1 MIALQDAVKS
11 NETLLGYVLYRRMMA
26 EYAVRLK
33 DDDKAKTKADGEK
46 ARELTQKWW
55 FEQLEAFARKWPK
68 SEDAPDAVVQ
78 LALSYELMG
87 RLDDA
92 RAWYEQLAK
101 NYSQTQGGVKAQGAL
116 RRLTLTGNKLQL
128 AGKTLYQ
135 KDLAAGQYD
144 GKVLLVV
151 FWASYAQPFTADL
164 PAIQA
169 AYTKFNKDGFE
180 ILGVNMDSDLSGL
193 PAYLKQHGI
202 TWQSLREGPKED
214 GMQPGDF
221 GYGIVSVPTM
231 FLVNK
236 QGIVEGGITTANL
249 DFAVDALLKGKKLQ
263 SIQTPET
270 ESPGDT
276 ENTTAEKTK
285 ALN

>member
-1 MIALQDAVKS
+1 MPKRGTNNLPKTIQ
-11 NETLLGYVLYRRMMA
+11 RP
-26 EYAVRLK
+26 
-33 DDDKAKTKADGEK
+33 KA
-46 ARELTQKWW
+46 
-55 FEQLEAFARKWPK
+55 
-68 SEDAPDAVVQ
+68 
-78 LALSYELMG
+78 
-87 RLDDA
+87 
-92 RAWYEQLAK
+92 
-101 NYSQTQGGVKAQGAL
+101 GVKAQGAL

-135 KDLAAGQYD
+135 KDLSSAQYN

-164 PAIQA
+164 PAIQDCLCK
-169 AYTKFNKDGFE
+169 YNKDGFE
-180 ILGVNMDSDLSGL
+180 ILGVNMDGDFSTL

-202 TWQSLREGPKED
+202 TWQSLREAPKEN

-249 DFAVDALLKGKKLQ
+249 DFAVDALLKGKKLESIPGPGGRNSCRAPKIQRRKSRKSSTELSPRRQ
-263 SIQTPET
+263 SPIH
-270 ESPGDT
+270 SPASDRCRAFLLTIARGKQPKIADSFFWFVRI
-276 ENTTAEKTK
+276 E
-285 ALN
+285 